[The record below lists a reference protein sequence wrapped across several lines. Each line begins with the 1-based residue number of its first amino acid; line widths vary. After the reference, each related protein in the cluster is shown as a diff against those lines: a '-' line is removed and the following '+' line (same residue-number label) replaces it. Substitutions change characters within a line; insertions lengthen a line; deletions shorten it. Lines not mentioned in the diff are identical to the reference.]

1 MHIGVMI
8 HGDSQDELVEK
19 AQNLEERGFDSVWM
33 ANVVGYGFE
42 TLQAMS
48 LIARETKRIKLGTA
62 VVSIYLYHPLALA
75 HQAMT
80 IQKVAGGRF
89 TLGIG
94 LSHPPIVEGW
104 LGLPY
109 KNLVTRMRE
118 YLSILRP
125 LLNGEAVHVEGN
137 YYSTNAEIH
146 LPDAERVPLL
156 VAALG
161 PNMLKLAGEMSD
173 GTVTYLTG
181 LNTLETHIIPRIR
194 SSAKEFGHPAPRI
207 VAGGLPIALVDD
219 LESARS
225 AVAEEFSIY
234 GSLPSYRNMFD
245 LEGVTG
251 AADVAIL
258 GDATSLK
265 AALNHLA
272 AIGVTD
278 FVANPVSANENA
290 VDRTI
295 DFLAAQLS

>member
-1 MHIGVMI
+1 MHISVMI
-8 HGDSQDELVEK
+8 DGESQSELVRK
-19 AQNLEERGFDSVWM
+19 AQDLEERGFHSVWM

-62 VVSIYLYHPLALA
+62 VVPIHLYHPLALA

-80 IQKVAGGRF
+80 IQKVADGRF

-109 KNLVTRMRE
+109 TNLMTRMRE

-125 LLNGEAVHVEGN
+125 LLHGKSVNFEGK

-146 LPDAERVPLL
+146 LPDVERVSLL
-156 VAALG
+156 AAALG
-161 PNMLKLAGEMSD
+161 PMMLKLAGEMTD

-181 LNTLETHIIPRIR
+181 LRTLETHTIPRIK
-194 SSAKEFGHPAPRI
+194 SSAKEFGNPAPRI

-219 LESARS
+219 VEGAR
-225 AVAEEFSIY
+225 VAIAEQFSLY
-234 GSLPSYRNMFD
+234 GSLPSYRKMFD
-245 LEGVTG
+245 LEGAMG

-258 GDATSLK
+258 GDAISLK
-265 AALNHLA
+265 ATLNRLED
-272 AIGVTD
+272 IGVTD
-278 FVANPVSANENA
+278 FVADPVAANENA

-295 DFLAAQLS
+295 DFLTAQLL

>member
-8 HGDSQDELVEK
+8 GGESQSELVRK
-19 AQNLEERGFDSVWM
+19 AQDLEERGFDSVWM

-42 TLQAMS
+42 TLQAMG

-62 VVSIYLYHPLALA
+62 VVPIHLYHPLALA

-80 IQKVAGGRF
+80 IQKVANGRF

-109 KNLVTRMRE
+109 KNLLTRMRE
-118 YLSILRP
+118 YVSVLRP
-125 LLNGEAVHVEGN
+125 LLNDESVSFEGD
-137 YYSTNAEIH
+137 YYSANAEIH
-146 LPDAERVPLL
+146 LPDAKRVSLL

-161 PNMLKLAGEMSD
+161 PKMLKLAGEMTD

-181 LNTLETHIIPRIR
+181 LHTLETHIIPRIR
-194 SSAKEFGHPAPRI
+194 SSAKEFGNPAPRI
-207 VAGGLPIALVDD
+207 VVGGLPIALVDD
-219 LESARS
+219 IEGARF
-225 AVAEEFSIY
+225 AVAEEFSLY
-234 GSLPSYRNMFD
+234 ASLPSYRNMFD

-258 GDATSLK
+258 GDAASLK
-265 AALNHLA
+265 ATLNRLA
-272 AIGVTD
+272 DMGVTD
-278 FVANPVSANENA
+278 FVADPVSANENA

-295 DFLAAQLS
+295 DFLTAQLS